1 MTTHHK
7 MRTFHGVAIF
17 VLAALVA
24 GIPLTCPPTTVIVII
39 EGHSNLDTEQV
50 VVEEILNSSATTLL
64 PAHTLDPNTLI
75 ITETVKASTLSASQ
89 ESNAA
94 LITDAGNIKTTMSE
108 DYMTISITNSYK
120 ANVSLSLGSN
130 VGSPSA
136 IGDPAAALFPEA
148 SLTQYTFPTGWAGRI
163 YVGPNTNPDGSKIE
177 GSFTG
182 QPDIDVSY
190 VDGYSVPITCSSEG
204 VPVTGCNIDLFSQ
217 ENNSCITR
225 VAGPICL
232 NPAQDNPQGP
242 APPFFAACAGAA
254 YTYPKDDGA
263 NQANLLSNLVS
274 CCIGTPCAAPARQKG
289 TLKIRDDV

>member
-1 MTTHHK
+1 MK
-7 MRTFHGVAIF
+7 MIYRIAIC

-24 GIPLTCPPTTVIVII
+24 GIPLTCPPTTVVVII
-39 EGHSNLDTEQV
+39 EGYSDSDTEKIV
-50 VVEEILNSSATTLL
+50 IEEILKSSANTLL
-64 PAHTLDPNTLI
+64 PANTPGPTILM
-75 ITETVKASTLSASQ
+75 ITETVKASNLSASQ
-89 ESNAA
+89 TSHAA
-94 LITDAGNIKTTMSE
+94 LSTDAPNIKATVSE
-108 DYMTISITNSYK
+108 DYLTISITNSYE
-120 ANVSLSLGSN
+120 AGLSLSLGSN

-182 QPDIDVSY
+182 PPDIDVSY

-204 VPVTGCNIDLFSQ
+204 VAVSGCNIDLFSQ
-217 ENNSCITR
+217 EGIPCDTE

-232 NPAQDNPQGP
+232 NSAHNTPQGP

-263 NQANLLSNLVS
+263 NQGDLQSNLIS
-274 CCIGTPCAAPARQKG
+274 CCIGTPCAAPTRQKG
-289 TLKIRDDV
+289 NLRVRDGV